1 MAEIVTEIRVFVAS
15 PGDVAEERAKLREI
29 IEEVNRGMAAV
40 HKIVLRLVTWQS
52 DSFPDIGEDAQDV
65 INRQIGEFDIL
76 LGIMWKRIGTPTKRF
91 SSGTIEEFEQAY
103 RMKKKY
109 GRPHHIL
116 FYFKNAP
123 FYLSAAD
130 EVDQF
135 KKVLQFKE
143 RYRDLGLFWEYTTVD
158 EFNKAVKGH
167 LEKVIVKIADRAG
180 ESDHFT
186 IESRKISEM
195 LSPYKIPIIDVARAG
210 AADSIFNLIKP
221 SENLIVTGEPTVDKL
236 ALVETALRRKQKALT
251 LDLKDIV
258 YVYNFSIP
266 ERPVC
271 LLLPAGQGMRLRK
284 SLHSLMEQLF
294 ADIPRI
300 FKSEVYRERRR
311 EILGHLQKA
320 QRDLLTDFE
329 KKINSENFALI
340 QVQVGAIT
348 KPTILP
354 VIEGKA
360 VNADRL
366 QTLLI
371 EGKISQTEVD
381 EIGEK
386 QNRLTAEMESVLE
399 HLKQVEDD
407 IQERLKSLDRDV
419 VVPLIHENIAQIK
432 AMFKS
437 PEVSDYLDDFEDE
450 IAGHFELFNVDQNEV
465 DLNADEYIRF
475 KANLVV
481 NNAGP
486 VGFPIVKDVAP
497 DEKSL
502 LGSIEYDYI
511 KKQSHF
517 LHIIPGAFYQAYG
530 GFLILNGND
539 RYMRDQGLKIIKR
552 GVNEGAFPKIPHT
565 PGFMLWPQQPDWNV
579 TLVMYLEYKSLSI
592 LLEEEVEIKNIFP
605 KIIRI
610 V

>member
-15 PGDVAEERAKLREI
+15 PGDVGEERAKLREI

-91 SSGTIEEFEQAY
+91 PSGTIEEFEQAY

-109 GRPHHIL
+109 GRPYHIL

-123 FYLSAAD
+123 FYLSD
-130 EVDQF
+130 TGEVDQF

-143 RYRDLGLFWEYTTVD
+143 RYRDLGLFWEYTTAD

-186 IESRKISEM
+186 IESRKISEL

-210 AADSIFNLIKP
+210 APDSMFDLIKP

-236 ALVETALRRKQKALT
+236 ALVETVLRRKQESLT

-284 SLHSLMEQLF
+284 SLQSLMEQLF

-311 EILGHLQKA
+311 EIFDRLQDK
-320 QRDLLTDFE
+320 QRALLAELE

-340 QVQVGAIT
+340 QVQVGSIT
-348 KPTILP
+348 KPAILP
-354 VIEGKA
+354 VFEGTP
-360 VNADRL
+360 VNVDQL

-371 EGKISQTEVD
+371 EGKISQSEVD

-386 QNRLTAEMESVLE
+386 QNRLTADMESVFDY
-399 HLKQVEDD
+399 LKQQDDD
-407 IQERLKSLDRDV
+407 IKETLKSLDRDV
-419 VVPLIHENIAQIK
+419 VVPLIQTNIAQIK
-432 AMFKS
+432 AMFKL
-437 PEVSDYLDDFEDE
+437 PGVSDYLAGLEDE
-450 IAGHFELFNVDQNEV
+450 LVDHFELFNVDQKEI
-465 DLNADEYIRF
+465 DLNAEEYVRF
-475 KANLVV
+475 KANLLV
-481 NNAGP
+481 NNAHTA
-486 VGFPIVKDVAP
+486 GFPIVKDVAP

-539 RYMRDQGLKIIKR
+539 KYMRDQGLKIIKR
-552 GVNEGAFPKIPHT
+552 GVNEGGLPRIPYT